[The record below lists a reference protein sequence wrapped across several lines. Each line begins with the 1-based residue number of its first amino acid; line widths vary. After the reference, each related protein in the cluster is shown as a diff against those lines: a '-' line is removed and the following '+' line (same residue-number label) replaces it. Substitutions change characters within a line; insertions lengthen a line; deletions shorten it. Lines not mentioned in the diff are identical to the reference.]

1 MFDSPPSLAYPSLQI
16 VTKRGEAP
24 ACLGGPFSPSQYR
37 LHREDQLASARL
49 SALHREGAQ
58 AEAGIVHGG
67 LTAVGSS
74 TAW

>member
-1 MFDSPPSLAYPSLQI
+1 MFDSIPSPAYLSAQI
-16 VTKRGEAP
+16 VTEMGEAP

-67 LTAVGSS
+67 LIAVGSS